1 VKEEVFSMKR
11 LGLFFLAAL
20 FLNVGDFMS
29 ESNAQ
34 QSTACTAPEHRQFD
48 FWLGDWE
55 VKDPKG
61 NIAGTNLITSEF
73 AGCVLQEHW
82 VGSQGG
88 RGSSF
93 NIFSSSDKKWHQA
106 WVDDSG
112 TFLNLIGGF
121 EDGKMVLVNDAPVL
135 TDRITWNVV
144 DGDKDRVR
152 QHWEQ
157 SQDGGKTWKTAFDGL
172 YIRKAL

>member
-1 VKEEVFSMKR
+1 MKH
-11 LGLFFLAAL
+11 LGLLFLVAL
-20 FLNVGDFMS
+20 FLNLGGNMS

-34 QSTACTAPEHRQFD
+34 QNAACSVPEHRQFD

-55 VKDPKG
+55 VKDPNG
-61 NIAGTNLITSEF
+61 NAAGINLISSEF
-73 AGCVLQEHW
+73 GGCVLQEHW

-93 NIFSSSDKKWHQA
+93 NIFSSADKKWHQA

-112 TFLNLIGGF
+112 TFLNLIGNF
-121 EDGKMVLVNDAPVL
+121 EDGKMILVNDASVL
-135 TDRITWNVV
+135 TDRITWNLV
-144 DGDKDRVR
+144 DGNKDRVR
-152 QHWEQ
+152 QFWEQ
-157 SQDGGKTWKTAFDGL
+157 TNDGGKTWTVAFDGL

>member
-1 VKEEVFSMKR
+1 MNR
-11 LGLFFLAAL
+11 LGLLFLAAL
-20 FLNVGDFMS
+20 FLNLGGNMS

-34 QSTACTAPEHRQFD
+34 QNTACTAPEHRQFD

-61 NIAGTNLITSEF
+61 NVAGTNLITSEF

-93 NIFSSSDKKWHQA
+93 NIFSSNDKKWHQA

-112 TFLNLIGGF
+112 TFLNLIGNF

-135 TDRITWNVV
+135 TDRITWNLVN
-144 DGDKDRVR
+144 GDKDRVR

-157 SQDGGKTWKTAFDGL
+157 SQDGGKTWKTVFDGL
-172 YIRKAL
+172 YIRKAG

>member
-1 VKEEVFSMKR
+1 MKR
-11 LGLFFLAAL
+11 LGLLFLAAL
-20 FLNVGDFMS
+20 FLNLGGNMS

-34 QSTACTAPEHRQFD
+34 QNTACTAPEHRQFD

-61 NIAGTNLITSEF
+61 NVAGTNLITSEF

-93 NIFSSSDKKWHQA
+93 NIFSSHDKKWHQA
-106 WVDDSG
+106 WVDDGG
-112 TFLNLIGGF
+112 TFLNLIGNF
-121 EDGKMVLVNDAPVL
+121 EDGKMVLMNDAPVL
-135 TDRITWNVV
+135 TDRITWSLVN
-144 DGDKDRVR
+144 GDKDRVR

-157 SQDGGKTWKTAFDGL
+157 SQDGGKTWQTAFDGL
-172 YIRKAL
+172 YIRKAG